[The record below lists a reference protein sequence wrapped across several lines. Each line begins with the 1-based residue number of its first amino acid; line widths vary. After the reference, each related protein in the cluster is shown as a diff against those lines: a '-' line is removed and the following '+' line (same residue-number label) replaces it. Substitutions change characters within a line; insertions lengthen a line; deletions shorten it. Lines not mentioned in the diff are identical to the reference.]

1 MIEIK
6 FKRIANGI
14 NRKDCTFTI
23 LEGPIKLCNIKG
35 KDYVRLGP
43 SEVYKKNKKI
53 LKCIFGDELV
63 VTKQSLLVPRDFF
76 FI

>member
-1 MIEIK
+1 MIELK
-6 FKRIANGI
+6 FRRIANGV

-23 LEGPIKLCNIKG
+23 FDNPIKLCNIKG
-35 KDYVRLGP
+35 KDYVRIGP
-43 SEVYKKNKKI
+43 SEGYERNKKI
-53 LKCIFGDELV
+53 LKYIFGDELV

>member
-1 MIEIK
+1 MIELK
-6 FKRIANGI
+6 FKRIASGI

-35 KDYVRLGP
+35 KDYIRLGP
-43 SEVYKKNKKI
+43 SKGYEKNKKI
-53 LKCIFGDELV
+53 LQCLFGNELV
-63 VTKQSLLVPRDFF
+63 ITRQSLLVPRDFF